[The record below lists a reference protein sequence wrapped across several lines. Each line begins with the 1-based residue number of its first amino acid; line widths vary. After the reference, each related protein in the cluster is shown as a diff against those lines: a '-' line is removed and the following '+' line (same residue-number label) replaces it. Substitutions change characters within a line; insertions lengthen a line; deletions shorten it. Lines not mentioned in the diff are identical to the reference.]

1 MLGLTFLAWGNSSGD
16 LVTNLAVAKA
26 GYPGMAIA
34 GSYGGP
40 LFNLLLG
47 VGLPMVWN
55 CSANF
60 PRQSVFILDASTLFT
75 LYTAMFVLVLTLPAV
90 ALSGFRFPARSPLAL
105 LGIYAG
111 YLVVAIVITLA

>member
-1 MLGLTFLAWGNSSGD
+1 M
-16 LVTNLAVAKA
+16 TNLAVARA

-47 VGLPMVWN
+47 VGLPTVWN
-55 CSANF
+55 CAASF
-60 PRQSVFILDASTLFT
+60 PKQSVFVLDASTLFT
-75 LYTAMFVLVLTLPAV
+75 LYTAIFVLALTLPAV
-90 ALSGFRFPARSPLAL
+90 AMSGFRFPKRSPMAL

-111 YLVVAIVITLA
+111 YLVMAIVITLTW